1 MMNIN
6 PAASALYLYGPPGS
20 GKSTVG
26 RALAEALSK
35 PFWDLDQ
42 EIETHAGMPV
52 AEIFA
57 IEGEEG
63 FRAREKRMLD
73 LLAGKVNGVVALGGG
88 TLLDPINRERVEKN
102 GRVVCLSAPIEKLI
116 GRLQT
121 QVSQRPLLYEESGAS
136 SSEEILV
143 SKLAELLER
152 RKEHYASFPQI
163 NISSMT
169 PQEAAWE
176 LQVHLG
182 RFHVRG
188 MGSGYDVS
196 VQAGCLDKLGEQTLS
211 TGLRG
216 PVALVSDDNVAEL
229 YASRAEAALEG
240 SGLAAFPITI
250 PAGELNKNLDTVSYL
265 WEAFLQA
272 RLERNST
279 VVALGGGMVGDL
291 AGFAAAVY
299 LRGVPWVT
307 MPTTLL
313 AMADASLGGK
323 TGVDLPQGKNL
334 IGAFHAPRLVLAD
347 PDLLVTLPEAE
358 LRSGMAEVVKAAIIG
373 DPQLF
378 NICSHGWDSVQADW
392 GEVVRRAMA
401 VKVKVIQD
409 DPYEKGQRAS
419 LNFGHTFGHAVEIVS
434 GFDLRHGEAVS
445 IGMIAEARVAEE
457 MGVAEPGLVGALADT
472 LSKLGLPVTLPASL
486 DRQALYQAMSYD
498 KKRANGKT
506 LFALP
511 VRIGKVQVGCEVGDL
526 EKLFRFG

>member
-1 MMNIN
+1 MMNSK
-6 PAASALYLYGPPGS
+6 PAARALYLYGPPGS

-42 EIETHAGMPV
+42 EIENHAGMPV

-88 TLLDPINRERVEKN
+88 TLLDPINQERVEQN
-102 GRVVCLSAPIEKLI
+102 GRVVSLSAPIEKLI

-121 QVSQRPLLYEESGAS
+121 QVGQRPLLYEEPGAS
-136 SSEEILV
+136 SSEEILI

-163 NISSMT
+163 DISSMT
-169 PQEAAWE
+169 HQEAAWE

-182 RFHVRG
+182 RFYVSG
-188 MGSGYDVS
+188 MGRGYDVT
-196 VQAGCLDKLGEQTLS
+196 VQQGCLDNLGDQILTA
-211 TGLRG
+211 GLRG

-229 YASRAEAALEG
+229 YAPRAEAALEG

-250 PAGELNKNLDTVSYL
+250 PAGELNKNLDTLSYL

-279 VVALGGGMVGDL
+279 VVALGGGVVGDL

-299 LRGVPWVT
+299 MRGIPWVSI
-307 MPTTLL
+307 PTTLL

-334 IGAFHAPRLVLAD
+334 VGAFHAPRLVLAD

-358 LRSGMAEVVKAAIIG
+358 LRSGMAEVVKAAVIG
-373 DPQLF
+373 DPHLF
-378 NICSHGWDSVQADW
+378 DICSHGWEFVHSNW

-409 DPYEKGQRAS
+409 DPYENGQRAS

-434 GFDLRHGEAVS
+434 GFELRHGEAVS

-457 MGVAEPGLVGALADT
+457 LGIAGAGLVEALAET
-472 LSKLGLPVTLPASL
+472 LSKLGLPITLPASL
-486 DRQALYQAMSYD
+486 DRPALYQAMSYD

-511 VRIGKVQVGCEVGDL
+511 VRIGEVQVGCEVGDL
-526 EKLFRFG
+526 ERLIRF

>member
-1 MMNIN
+1 MMNSN

-26 RALAEALSK
+26 RALAAALSK

-42 EIETHAGMPV
+42 EIENHAGMPV

-88 TLLDPINRERVEKN
+88 TLLDPINQERVEQN
-102 GRVVCLSAPIEKLI
+102 GSVVCLSAPIEKLV

-121 QVSQRPLLYEESGAS
+121 QVSQRPLLYEEPGGS

-163 NISSMT
+163 DISSMT
-169 PQEAAWE
+169 PQEAVWN

-182 RFHVRG
+182 RFHVSG
-188 MGSGYDVS
+188 MGSGYDVY
-196 VQAGCLDKLGEQTLS
+196 VQPGCLVNLGDQLLS
-211 TGLRG
+211 AGLRG

-229 YASRAEAALEG
+229 YAPRAEAALDG
-240 SGLAAFPITI
+240 SGLAAFPIII
-250 PAGELNKNLDTVSYL
+250 PAGERNKNLDTVSYL

-279 VVALGGGMVGDL
+279 VVALGGGVVGDL

-334 IGAFHAPRLVLAD
+334 VGAFHAPRLVLAD

-358 LRSGMAEVVKAAIIG
+358 LRSGMAEVVKAAVIG
-373 DPQLF
+373 DPLLF
-378 NICSHGWDSVQADW
+378 DICSYGWDSVRADW

-409 DPYEKGQRAS
+409 DPYENSQRAS

-457 MGVAEPGLVGALADT
+457 VGIADPGLAEALAAT
-472 LSKLGLPVTLPASL
+472 LTKLGLPVTLPASL
-486 DRQALYQAMSYD
+486 NRPALYQAMSYD
-498 KKRANGKT
+498 KKRADGKN

-511 VRIGKVQVGCEVGDL
+511 VRIGEVQVGCEVGDL
-526 EKLFRFG
+526 ERLIRF